1 MSDIVVGLDI
11 GTSNVRVVIAEYD
24 ENNRL
29 RIVGLGKAPSTGL
42 RSGVIVNIEATMR
55 AVTAAI
61 EAAELMSGYEVHSC
75 FVGIGGTQ
83 VDSLNSTGQV
93 SVSNKSKEIN
103 QNDINRVIETASH
116 LSIPLDRQ
124 VLHVVPQM
132 YTVEHGV
139 NMLQKTKDPINV
151 IGTRL
156 YVDVHIV
163 TATTTTVQ
171 NIFTCASRAGYTVD
185 GVMLKTLATAQA
197 VLTDEEKELGS
208 ILIDMGGGSTD
219 VIVVADGAPICT
231 DSVPIGGLL
240 VTNDISVVRGIST
253 ETAEK
258 IKISDGCCWEPLVD
272 KDEEVLIL
280 GVNGRPESIPRTELC
295 DIIQPRVGEIFEMI
309 REKISAKIKDRR
321 LSGNVVLVGGG
332 AKMSG
337 VIELAS
343 TVFNTESVRIG
354 LPSNL
359 GGLTDEYRTPDS
371 ATAIGLVVAN
381 SEVLQ
386 HKGEKRSRKDYSRKK
401 QGFMDKIAK
410 FFEDMF

>member
-272 KDEEVLIL
+272 KNEEVLIL

-295 DIIQPRVGEIFEMI
+295 DSIQPRVGEIFEMI
-309 REKISAKIKDRR
+309 REKISAKIKERR

>member
-272 KDEEVLIL
+272 KNEEVLIL

-359 GGLTDEYRTPDS
+359 GGLTDDYRTPDS